1 MLRVL
6 IADEL
11 SPRAVEIFQSRGIE
25 ADVRTGL
32 PPAEIESLDRRL

>member
-1 MLRVL
+1 MPKVL

-11 SPRAVEIFQSRGIE
+11 SPAAVAALEERGVA

-32 PPAEIESLDRRL
+32 GEGELVQIIGD